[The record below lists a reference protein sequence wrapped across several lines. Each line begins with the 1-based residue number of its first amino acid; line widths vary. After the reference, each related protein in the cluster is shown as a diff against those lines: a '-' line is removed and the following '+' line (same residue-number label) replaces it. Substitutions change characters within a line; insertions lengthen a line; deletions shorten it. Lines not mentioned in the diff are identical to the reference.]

1 MTRRLLVPVLMT
13 LVMVVTLASLG
24 VWQLQRKGEKETL
37 IAALDARV
45 TGAPVSLPAERDW
58 SAVTQAADEF
68 QRVRFSGT
76 FKPGQALVYAGAG
89 SALRADVSG
98 PGVWVFGAVELPSGG
113 TVVVDRGF
121 AAESEK
127 GRIAS
132 AVGEAEFVGVLRFPE
147 TPGWFTPPPDR
158 GNALWFARDHRA
170 MAQANGWGEVAPFYI
185 DLESPMPPGGVP
197 KPGPVHVQLRNEHL
211 QYAITWF
218 GLALVVLGSFL
229 AWLVQQRRPR
239 RTG

>member
-13 LVMVVTLASLG
+13 LVMVATLIGLG
-24 VWQLQRKGEKETL
+24 VWQLQRKGEKEAL
-37 IAALDARV
+37 IAALDERV
-45 TGAPVSLPAERDW
+45 TGASASLPPQGDW
-58 SAVTQAADEF
+58 NGIAQATDEF
-68 QRVRFSGT
+68 RRVRFSGT

-98 PGVWVFGAVELPSGG
+98 PGVWVFGAVALPSGG

-127 GRIAS
+127 GRIAP
-132 AVGEAEFVGVLRFPE
+132 ATGEAEFVGVIRFPE

-158 GNALWFARDHRA
+158 GSALWFSRDHRA

-185 DLESPMPPGGVP
+185 DLELPMPPGGVP

-218 GLALVVLGSFL
+218 GLALAVLGSFVF
-229 AWLVQQRRPR
+229 WLRQQWRARPR
-239 RTG
+239 Q